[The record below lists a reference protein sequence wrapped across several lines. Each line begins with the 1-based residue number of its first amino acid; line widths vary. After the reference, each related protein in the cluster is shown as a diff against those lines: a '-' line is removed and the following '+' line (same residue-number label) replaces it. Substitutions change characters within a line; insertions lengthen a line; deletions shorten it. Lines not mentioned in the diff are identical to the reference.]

1 MGGDGVPQVQA
12 QDRRQ
17 DCGRVMLEGEVLVR
31 RICLKGGNAW
41 MFAKGDLRVTLGHQT
56 FCVVLVTS
64 DVIALS

>member
-1 MGGDGVPQVQA
+1 MKA

-41 MFAKGDLRVTLGHQT
+41 MFAKGDL
-56 FCVVLVTS
+56 
-64 DVIALS
+64 